1 MIDFLYAYLN
11 DKSTAIQQKK
21 EEEEDKSTVKRLSS
35 LDHKIMYTWNGKSK
49 WQNIQYHTALKNG
62 KSNWQKNQSGG
73 EMIIKREGSMLIFF
87 YLFK

>member
-21 EEEEDKSTVKRLSS
+21 EEEEEDKSTVNRLSS

-62 KSNWQKNQSGG
+62 KSN
-73 EMIIKREGSMLIFF
+73 
-87 YLFK
+87 